1 MQGIDPKWV
10 FYLGVIV
17 TIEQGIAG
25 GSIKLAHAIPDS
37 WIPVVDAWASILA
50 FAGTAVMTGL
60 SAYSSKTAGPLMQPP
75 SPAVKVLAWLIMPL
89 ALVLLMGGPAG
100 AQAPR
105 PRPPLTG
112 NLPADAQNL
121 KDKLSGQSQ
130 GSNDAA
136 QGGVASQGGD
146 RLAQILAKPFN
157 DLADF
162 INTDAAEAAT
172 LATAIPGLQ
181 DGHGQQCW
189 MAMGQFTA
197 VIKAHPIPVTLH
209 AATDLEAFRLA
220 NMAANNLCSN
230 VHCTQVFSDLSN
242 AVQQVAGQ
250 VGGVLVTGG
259 LQIPSLNSLCSKVPQ
274 VIVAAPI
281 SAPATPAQP

>member
-1 MQGIDPKWV
+1 MHLTVADWIGLLGGLITFELALAHGTIQLSNAIPEKWIPTVQAWANIFAGFNGIV
-10 FYLGVIV
+10 VGILSRYTGAILLAVILL
-17 TIEQGIAG
+17 G
-25 GSIKLAHAIPDS
+25 GSAN
-37 WIPVVDAWASILA
+37 
-50 FAGTAVMTGL
+50 
-60 SAYSSKTAGPLMQPP
+60 
-75 SPAVKVLAWLIMPL
+75 
-89 ALVLLMGGPAG
+89 

-105 PRPPLTG
+105 PRPLTG
-112 NLPADAQNL
+112 DAV
-121 KDKLSGQSQ
+121 KDIKSAIGQ
-130 GSNDAA
+130 GSNE
-136 QGGVASQGGD
+136 ASQSQVGGTSSD
-146 RLAQILAKPFN
+146 KLAQILAKPFN

-162 INTDAAEAAT
+162 INTDAADAAT

-197 VIKAHPIPVTLH
+197 VIKAHPIPLTLH

-250 VGGVLVTGG
+250 IGGAIVTGG

-274 VIVAAPI
+274 VIVAAP
-281 SAPATPAQP
+281 APPDVPTTPK

>member
-1 MQGIDPKWV
+1 MKRNSIMT
-10 FYLGVIV
+10 GVLVLSAAVAVAI
-17 TIEQGIAG
+17 IMFAMP
-25 GSIKLAHAIPDS
+25 AHA
-37 WIPVVDAWASILA
+37 
-50 FAGTAVMTGL
+50 
-60 SAYSSKTAGPLMQPP
+60 
-75 SPAVKVLAWLIMPL
+75 
-89 ALVLLMGGPAG
+89 
-100 AQAPR
+100 QAPQPR

-112 NLPADAQNL
+112 DAVKDIKNAIGGQN
-121 KDKLSGQSQ
+121 Q
-130 GSNDAA
+130 GSDDAA
-136 QGGVASQGGD
+136 QTSSGGTRASD
-146 RLAQILAKPFN
+146 KLASILAKPFN

-162 INTDAAEAAT
+162 INTDAADAAT

-197 VIKAHPIPVTLH
+197 VLKAHPIPITLH

-250 VGGVLVTGG
+250 IGGAIVSGG

-274 VIVAAPI
+274 VIVAAPVDVP
-281 SAPATPAQP
+281 APAIPTKP